1 MSTTSKSPRRVLLKA
16 YAVAKDALP
25 AYTHPCS
32 PKKFTQPQLFA
43 CLVLKEFFKTDY
55 RGIVA
60 ILHDAPDLCE
70 AIELR
75 SVPHFT
81 TLQKAAAR
89 LTRKAHSDRLL
100 SATIKHAMEGG
111 ILNEIVDLAAIDG
124 TGLESRHAS
133 RYFVR
138 RRARGTGLDQ
148 NTTYRRFPKLG
159 ALCDCR
165 SHLILFAVPG
175 RGPGPNIRHY
185 EQVLRGAVQCVGIK
199 TLVADAGYDS
209 EASHVFARETC
220 GVHTIIP
227 NKSGRPTTKPPTGA
241 HRREMSESFDR
252 GTYGQ
257 RWQIETAFSM
267 LKRNLGSALRARTY
281 WSQCRES
288 MLRVITHNVMI
299 LFALAKVLYGASLTP
314 FPFLTSNPLSSFDP
328 LSLPVVYR
336 RQRRMPNL
344 LQDRIQEPDRLAA
357 LPIHPLPK

>member
-25 AYTHPCS
+25 PYTHPCS
-32 PKKFTQPQLFA
+32 PKKFTQSQLFA

-60 ILHDAPDLCE
+60 ILHDAPSLSE

-75 SVPHFT
+75 AVPHFT
-81 TLQKAAAR
+81 TLQKAAVR
-89 LTRKAHSDRLL
+89 LTRKAQIDQLL
-100 SATIKHAMEGG
+100 TATIQHAVRGSV
-111 ILNEIVDLAAIDG
+111 LNEIVDLAAMDG
-124 TGLESRHAS
+124 TGLESRHVS
-133 RYFVR
+133 RYFVQR
-138 RRARGTGLDQ
+138 RERGTGRCQ
-148 NTTYRRFPKLG
+148 TTTYRRFPKLG
-159 ALCDCR
+159 AVCDCR
-165 SHLILFAVPG
+165 SHLILCAVPG
-175 RGPGPNIRHY
+175 RGRGPDIRHY
-185 EQVLRGAVQCVGIK
+185 EQVLREAVDRVPIN

-209 EASHVFARETC
+209 EAAHVFGRATC

-227 NKSGRPTTKPPTGA
+227 NKSGRPTTKPPSGT

-252 GTYGQ
+252 DTYGQ

-299 LFALAKVLYGASLTP
+299 VFAPVEVFYGASLFSSPNRGTVLAN
-314 FPFLTSNPLSSFDP
+314 LTSESPI
-328 LSLPVVYR
+328 R
-336 RQRRMPNL
+336 RQRP
-344 LQDRIQEPDRLAA
+344 IA
-357 LPIHPLPK
+357 LGRNAPTRCAC